1 LVASLV
7 ALSALVASLV
17 ASLVALIASLVAASL
32 VAASLVAASLV
43 ASLGMMDIPFVEAL
57 LPSWVLPW
65 AVASSEVVEVIALV
79 AAPQHA

>member
-1 LVASLV
+1 MVASLV

-17 ASLVALIASLVAASL
+17 ALIALIASLVALIAL
-32 VAASLVAASLV
+32 IASLV

>member
-17 ASLVALIASLVAASL
+17 ALSALIASLVALIAL
-32 VAASLVAASLV
+32 IASLV

>member
-1 LVASLV
+1 MVVSLV

-17 ASLVALIASLVAASL
+17 ALIALVASL

-43 ASLGMMDIPFVEAL
+43 ASLGMMDIPFVGAL